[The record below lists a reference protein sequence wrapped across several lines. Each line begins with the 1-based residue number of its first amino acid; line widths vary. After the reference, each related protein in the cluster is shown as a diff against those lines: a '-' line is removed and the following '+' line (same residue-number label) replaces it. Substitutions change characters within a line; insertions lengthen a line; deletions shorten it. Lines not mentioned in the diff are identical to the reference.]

1 MRNKFSKY
9 IILFLVSSS
18 SLKAQEL
25 LTLDKAINFSL
36 EQSYGI
42 QIAKMQQQAADIQV
56 FKGNAGMMPRVD
68 WNANL
73 GTALNQVNQK
83 LANGTDINRFGRS
96 ITPNSNV
103 VMSWVLYDGKRMY
116 ATLDR
121 LKNQSQ
127 LSQVQTKM
135 MIENTVLAVMRSYY
149 EVMRQKETVKFLET
163 GIKYYD
169 ERLKIT
175 EERWQVGK
183 GSKLDYLQSKT
194 DLTTQQTE
202 MVRAKNALKN
212 AKIALNDAMNRTSEA
227 DFEVQDAI
235 ETMFEPSVSELQSKA
250 RTNNV
255 NIQLLRK
262 STDIS
267 LNQQREAEALKL
279 PRVTLNSSLG
289 YNLTSTNA
297 GLFLYNQTV
306 GLNTG
311 IAATWNIF
319 NGEITRRQIQT
330 AKINTDILQKQQ
342 LDLAQ
347 QLDFELV
354 RAYNQY
360 QADKELLALEE
371 ENTKIVEEN
380 LQISLEKFKLGG
392 STILELNDAQ
402 RRFDTSLNRLVN
414 ARFNVKIS
422 ELEMMRLSGELVK

>member
-1 MRNKFSKY
+1 MKNRFSKLF
-9 IILFLVSSS
+9 ILFLATSGA
-18 SLKAQEL
+18 LQAQEL
-25 LTLDKAINFSL
+25 LTLDKAINLSL

-135 MIENTVLAVMRSYY
+135 MIENTVLAVMRAYY

-235 ETMFEPSVSELQSKA
+235 STMFEPSISELQSKA

-267 LNQQREAEALKL
+267 LNQEREAQAQKL
-279 PRVTLNSSLG
+279 PRITLNSSLG
-289 YNLTSTNA
+289 YNLNATNA

-319 NGEITRRQIQT
+319 NGEIIRRQIQT

-360 QADKELLALEE
+360 QADKELLVLEE

>member
-36 EQSYGI
+36 EQNYGI

-68 WNANL
+68 WNANV
-73 GTALNQVNQK
+73 GTALNSVNQK
-83 LANGTDINRFGRS
+83 LSNGSEINRFGQS
-96 ITPNSNV
+96 LSPTSNV
-103 VMSWVLYDGKRMY
+103 ALSWTLYDGKRMY

-135 MIENTVLAVMRSYY
+135 MVENTVLAVMRAYY
-149 EVMRQKETVKFLET
+149 EIMRQKQTVKFLET
-163 GIKYYD
+163 GIKYYE

-212 AKIALNDAMNRTSEA
+212 AKIVLNDAMNRTSDA
-227 DFEVQDAI
+227 DFEVQDAT
-235 ETMFEPSVSELQSKA
+235 ETMFEPTPDELRNKA

-255 NIQLLRK
+255 NLQLLRK

-267 LNQQREAEALKL
+267 VISEKEVESQKL
-279 PRVTLNSSLG
+279 PRITLNSSLG
-289 YNLTSTNA
+289 YNLSKTNA

-311 IAATWNIF
+311 VSATWNIF

-330 AKINTDILQKQQ
+330 AKINTNILQKQQ
-342 LDLAQ
+342 LDLVQ
-347 QLDFELV
+347 QLDFELI

-360 QADKELLALEE
+360 QADKELLVLEE